1 MSNYRDD
8 TNETAVVSETVWAG
22 IKSFAEDTAQIAAVV
37 LFGLAALY
45 SDSVSV
51 SETITDAQMIVQDD
65 FALASEEATGQLRAS
80 DQQTETVYAQDRYFS
95 GLSVLHEDSLRASDE
110 LISGVAR
117 SVLVEAVTAS
127 DQFVTA
133 RRAESLIVE
142 TASVSEALLRPAS
155 VVVEESAHASDLAMG
170 SAHARAVLDDSV
182 SISDSVVDQSQNSV
196 QASDSATVSDEASG
210 HLAARN
216 LVEDSALADGFPL
229 GGDDSGQAW
238 TACTQGWAMS
248 RYAPFFF
255 TSIAVVDGV
264 LIGTRSDGLYVLGG
278 GQELVSSR
286 IKTARIDIGGS
297 SLAHPLAAYL
307 EYELIGTASLSV
319 TQTQSGVEETYP
331 YVLPEESSGSLTNAR
346 FELGRGLRG
355 RHFSFELALDGERGH
370 IDELSIVTAQT
381 KRRI

>member
-8 TNETAVVSETVWAG
+8 ANDTAIASETLWSG
-22 IKSFAEDTAQIAAVV
+22 IKGFAEDTAHVAAVV
-37 LFGLAALY
+37 LFGLAVLY
-45 SDSVSV
+45 SDSAAV
-51 SETITDAQMIVQDD
+51 SEEIIDAQLIIQDD
-65 FALASEEATGQLRAS
+65 FALASEEASGWLHASGQVAES
-80 DQQTETVYAQDRYFS
+80 VQAQEQYFS
-95 GLSVLHEDSLRASDE
+95 RLFVMHEDDLHAGDE
-110 LISGVAR
+110 LIAGPVSTVIDDSA
-117 SVLVEAVTAS
+117 TAS
-127 DQFVTA
+127 DQFIASRHATN
-133 RRAESLIVE
+133 LIVE
-142 TASVSEALLRPAS
+142 TASVSDALLRPAS

-210 HLAARN
+210 RLAARN

-248 RYAPFFF
+248 RYAPFSF
-255 TSIAVVDGV
+255 TSVTVVDGV
-264 LIGTRSDGLYVLGG
+264 LVGTRPDGVYVLGG
-278 GQELVSSR
+278 GQELITSR
-286 IKTARIDIGGS
+286 IKTAKIDIGGS

-331 YVLPEESSGSLTNAR
+331 YVLPAESSGSLTNAR

-355 RHFSFELALDGERGH
+355 RHFSFELALEGERGH

>member
-1 MSNYRDD
+1 
-8 TNETAVVSETVWAG
+8 
-22 IKSFAEDTAQIAAVV
+22 
-37 LFGLAALY
+37 
-45 SDSVSV
+45 
-51 SETITDAQMIVQDD
+51 
-65 FALASEEATGQLRAS
+65 
-80 DQQTETVYAQDRYFS
+80 
-95 GLSVLHEDSLRASDE
+95 
-110 LISGVAR
+110 
-117 SVLVEAVTAS
+117 
-127 DQFVTA
+127 
-133 RRAESLIVE
+133 
-142 TASVSEALLRPAS
+142 
-155 VVVEESAHASDLAMG
+155 
-170 SAHARAVLDDSV
+170 
-182 SISDSVVDQSQNSV
+182 
-196 QASDSATVSDEASG
+196 
-210 HLAARN
+210 
-216 LVEDSALADGFPL
+216 
-229 GGDDSGQAW
+229 
-238 TACTQGWAMS
+238 MS

-297 SLAHPLAAYL
+297 SLAHPLVAYL

-346 FELGRGLRG
+346 FQLGRGLRG